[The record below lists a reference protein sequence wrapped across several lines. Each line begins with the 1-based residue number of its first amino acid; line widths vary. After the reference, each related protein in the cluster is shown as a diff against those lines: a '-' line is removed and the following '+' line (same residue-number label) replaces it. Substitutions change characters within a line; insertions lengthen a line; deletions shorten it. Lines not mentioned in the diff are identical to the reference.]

1 MTRTLEEE
9 VMDTTTVMSK
19 EMDAWMKKGDGW
31 MAIVLGKMH
40 NAVMVPMILFPYKI
54 HYMHRVDDRK
64 MEHAAKTR

>member
-1 MTRTLEEE
+1 MTEVRTLEEE

-40 NAVMVPMILFPYKI
+40 NAVMVPMMTFSVQNKLYAPS
-54 HYMHRVDDRK
+54 
-64 MEHAAKTR
+64 

>member
-1 MTRTLEEE
+1 MTEARTLEEE

-40 NAVMVPMILFPYKI
+40 NAVMVPMMTFYVQNKLYAPS
-54 HYMHRVDDRK
+54 
-64 MEHAAKTR
+64 